1 MMISKGKIWHYL
13 RMQITMDRDTGGQ
26 WFTFHL
32 ESERPR
38 GGTKKATLRLLDKQW
53 FIRCG
58 TTPEG
63 QDIHAKADDFWAGV
77 EHIKEYH
84 KPAII
89 FAKSHLYNR
98 LCRDWGKQ
106 EGIITVQC

>member
-38 GGTKKATLRLLDKQW
+38 GGTNQQAV
-53 FIRCG
+53 
-58 TTPEG
+58 
-63 QDIHAKADDFWAGV
+63 DIFKELYRKYLEYRKELVDARENDDTIV
-77 EHIKEYH
+77 IKNDGDQSDAY
-84 KPAII
+84 
-89 FAKSHLYNR
+89 
-98 LCRDWGKQ
+98 Q
-106 EGIITVQC
+106 